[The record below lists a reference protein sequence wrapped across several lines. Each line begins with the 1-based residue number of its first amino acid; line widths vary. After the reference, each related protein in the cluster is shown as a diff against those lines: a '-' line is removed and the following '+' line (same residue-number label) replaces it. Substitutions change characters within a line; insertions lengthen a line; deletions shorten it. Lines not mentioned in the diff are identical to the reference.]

1 MPTYAFQRERYWLD
15 VPAAGAGD
23 MGSAGLEGITHPLL
37 SAVVVSP
44 DSDAVVLTGRLAL
57 DTHPW
62 IADHDVLG
70 SLLLPGT
77 GFVELAVRAGDQ
89 VDCGAVEELTLEA
102 PLVLPA
108 DGGVA
113 VQVVV
118 GAPDGT
124 GLRPVEVY
132 SRAETGDA
140 PWTRHAAGLLARSTA
155 VPEFDLTA
163 WPPPGARSLT
173 VEGAYERLAQ
183 RGYGYG
189 PVFQGLKAAWRRG
202 DDVFAEV
209 ELPEQSQAEAAR
221 FGLHPALLDT
231 AMHVDLLLDGT
242 EEDEG
247 ETLLPF
253 SWNGVTLH
261 AAGAGA
267 LRVHIRRVRGEEV
280 SAIGVADATGRLVAT
295 VDSLVSRPVS
305 AEQLEQATAAASE
318 RSLWQLAWKP
328 ADGETSGTHTL
339 PYWDDVQDAQSLPA
353 VVVWE
358 VPRTEGSVLERTRSV
373 TGAVLERVRQW
384 LEDSRAGSSRL
395 VVVTRNAVSIPTDTS
410 TGTATADAAAAAAD
424 VDVAVAGVW
433 GVLRAAAAENPGRFT
448 VVDLDAGA
456 DVAVASAAVQAGE
469 SELAVRASRVLLPR
483 LVRALAPKE
492 PLLPDM
498 IDTIDT
504 ADVPDAAGVGW
515 GSGTVL
521 VTGGTG
527 GLGALVARHLVR
539 ERGVQDLLLTSRRG
553 LEAAGA
559 SDLVAE
565 LEGLGARVRVAA
577 CDVADRGALARLLA
591 GIDPQ
596 YPLSGVVHAAGVMD
610 NALVQD
616 VDRERLERVLAPKA
630 DAAWHLHELT
640 AHLELSAFVLFSSA
654 GGMVLAAG
662 QANYAAANTFLDAL
676 AAHRHHLGLPAT
688 SLAWGLWAY
697 DTGLGGV
704 SSQADA
710 ETRMAR
716 LGLPA
721 LPVEEALG
729 LLDGAV
735 DRPGQPLLI
744 PLRIDTTALAARGE
758 ELPALLKGLAR
769 GTTRRSAR
777 PADAA
782 EANALA
788 QRLAPL
794 DEGQRERLL
803 LDLVRK
809 HVATVLG
816 HSTIDAVEADRA
828 FKDLGFDSL
837 AAVELRNALGAAAG
851 VRLPATLVFDYPT
864 ARAAAGYLKSRI
876 TPAEPLPAAA
886 APAPAADTDE
896 PIAVVGIS
904 CRFPGGLRS
913 AEDVWQMVAD
923 GRDVVSGFPDDRG
936 WPLESLYNPEPGVAG
951 HTYTRHGGFLHD
963 ATEFDPEFFGIM
975 PREAMAMDPQQRL
988 LLQGAW
994 EAFERA
1000 GIDPQSVRGS
1010 RTGVYAGV
1018 MYHDYRSRLPEVPED
1033 LTGYIGN
1040 GSAASIASGRVAYTL
1055 GLEGPAVTVDTACSS
1070 SLVAL
1075 HMACQ
1080 ALRQGEITMALAGGV
1095 TVMATP
1101 ELFIDFSQQRG
1112 LSADGRCKAFA
1123 SSADGTGWSE
1133 GIGLLLVE
1141 RLSDARRNNHPVLA
1155 VIRGSAINQDGASNG
1170 LTAPNGPSQQRVIR
1184 QALEVSG
1191 LSAADIDLVE
1201 GHGTGTRLGDPIE
1214 AQALLATYGQ
1224 DRPAD
1229 EPLWLG
1235 SIKSNMGHAQ
1245 AAAGV
1250 SGVIKAIMALRH
1262 QAMPRTLHVDEP
1274 SPQVD
1279 WSDGNVR
1286 LLTEQRPW
1294 PRSERPRRAGV
1305 SSFGLSGTNA
1315 HMIIEEAPAPEPV
1328 PESAPE
1334 SASGPAAGP
1343 GAPQPAPLPALPLP
1357 LLLSARSASGLLRQ
1371 AQELTSWLAADAGRT
1386 LLDTAFSLATT
1397 RSALEHRAVVL
1408 AADRAGA
1415 LEALEALAGQREHP
1429 AAVTGTTAP
1438 GAPLAFLFSGQGT
1451 QRPGMGSGL
1460 YAAFPAFAAAL
1471 DAVCEHLDPHLP
1483 RPLREV
1489 MFTPD
1494 APDTTGTA
1502 DGTGTA
1508 AGTRELDRT
1517 LYTQSALFAFEV
1529 ALYRLLESWGTV
1541 PDVLMGHSVGELAA
1555 AHVAGVLS
1563 LADAATLVAARGRLM
1578 QALPAGGTMMA
1589 LQATEEEVLPLLDA
1603 HSGIAAL
1610 NSPTSVVVSGD
1621 EDAVLALAAHFARLG
1636 RKTTRLRVSHAFHS
1650 PLMEPML
1657 QEFRQIA
1664 DSLTYRA
1671 PALRIVSNVTGREAR
1686 PEELA
1691 CADYWVRH
1699 VRQAVRFADGVRT
1712 LEADGVTRYLEIG
1725 PDGVLSALAAA
1736 CLDAQDHAVLPA
1748 LRKDTPEPQSLLG
1761 ALARLHVHGAGPRW
1775 AALFAGRGAQRLDLP
1790 TYPFEKRR
1798 YWLDAIPAAGSGS
1811 AEDIGQQP
1819 AAHPLL
1825 SAVVVSPESGGVV
1838 LTGRLA
1844 MDTQRWLADHNV
1856 LGTLLLPGTGYVEL
1870 ALRAGE
1876 EVGCDLV
1883 EELTI
1888 EAIMPLTAT
1897 GGTAV
1902 QVLVGAADAERRR
1915 SLAVYSR
1922 AENAPDHVGWTRHV
1936 SGFLAPSDPLATAPA
1951 PLGTAAWPPPG
1962 AEQVD
1967 ISDVYDYLTSQGYYY
1982 GPTFRGLK
1990 AVWRHGE
1997 DVYAE
2002 VALPEEARQEAAG
2015 YRVHPALLDAALS
2028 ATDFLGGYRP
2038 QDVGA
2043 SHLPFAWT
2051 GVSLHAGGAA
2061 RMRVK
2066 LNSIGP
2072 DAVRLELADATGL
2085 PVATVESLVV
2095 RAVTP
2100 DRVAAA
2106 AAASTGT
2113 QQREALHRVGW
2124 SHLPLGTA
2132 GATAAGDW
2140 AVLGGTPADAGV
2152 PEDVPVHT
2160 GPAAFTAALDAGAPA
2175 PELVLY
2181 PVPRA
2186 TGDTPAAVRTVLEE
2200 LLEVLRTWTADT
2212 RLADTRLMV
2221 VTRGAVVVDTDTA
2234 TGAGESVDVV
2244 QAPVWGLV
2252 RSAQQEMPGRILLA
2266 DLGEDSRITA
2276 PLAALGEPEF
2286 AVRGSDVRVPRL
2298 TGIPLDDTE
2307 RPAPWDP
2314 AGTVLITGGT
2324 SGLGALLARH
2334 LVTEHGVR
2342 HLLLTSRRG
2351 EQAPGARE
2359 LLTELAA
2366 LGAQATAVACDVA
2379 DRTALADLLTAIPA
2393 DRPLRAVVHAAGVMD
2408 NALLAALTPAQLEA
2422 VLRPKVDAAWNLH
2435 ELTHDLD
2442 LTAFVLL
2449 SSCAGLLVGVGQGNY
2464 GAANRFVDALA
2475 LHRRHSG
2482 LPATAL
2488 PFGLWEARTGLGGG
2502 VTDADLHRM
2511 DRLGMPAL
2519 TTEQGL
2525 ALFDEALA
2533 LDEALLVPIRIQ
2545 ADALAQA
2552 ADEELSPLFREIV
2565 RTARR
2570 DAARPTPTPA
2580 RTAPPTPATTAATG
2594 AGTLEERLAPL
2605 SHTERE
2611 RTLSDVV
2618 RTHVAAVRHDDPQS
2632 IDITKGF
2639 TELGLDS
2646 LAAIELR
2653 NRLQSATGLRLPA
2666 TLMFDY
2672 PNPAA
2677 LAVFLLEELAPGLPD
2692 AGEQDT
2698 TASTGTADE
2707 AAVRGALQSLSL
2719 ADLREAGLLDALL
2732 TLATAARDTDTSPHA
2747 APGEAPEDRSDA
2759 IKSMAV
2765 EDLVRA
2771 ALSADETN

>member
-1 MPTYAFQRERYWLD
+1 MP
-15 VPAAGAGD
+15 
-23 MGSAGLEGITHPLL
+23 
-37 SAVVVSP
+37 
-44 DSDAVVLTGRLAL
+44 
-57 DTHPW
+57 
-62 IADHDVLG
+62 
-70 SLLLPGT
+70 
-77 GFVELAVRAGDQ
+77 
-89 VDCGAVEELTLEA
+89 VDEALTLLDA
-102 PLVLPA
+102 AL
-108 DGGVA
+108 
-113 VQVVV
+113 
-118 GAPDGT
+118 T
-124 GLRPVEVY
+124 RP
-132 SRAETGDA
+132 
-140 PWTRHAAGLLARSTA
+140 
-155 VPEFDLTA
+155 
-163 WPPPGARSLT
+163 
-173 VEGAYERLAQ
+173 
-183 RGYGYG
+183 
-189 PVFQGLKAAWRRG
+189 
-202 DDVFAEV
+202 
-209 ELPEQSQAEAAR
+209 ELP
-221 FGLHPALLDT
+221 
-231 AMHVDLLLDGT
+231 
-242 EEDEG
+242 
-247 ETLLPF
+247 
-253 SWNGVTLH
+253 
-261 AAGAGA
+261 
-267 LRVHIRRVRGEEV
+267 
-280 SAIGVADATGRLVAT
+280 
-295 VDSLVSRPVS
+295 
-305 AEQLEQATAAASE
+305 
-318 RSLWQLAWKP
+318 
-328 ADGETSGTHTL
+328 
-339 PYWDDVQDAQSLPA
+339 VQ
-353 VVVWE
+353 
-358 VPRTEGSVLERTRSV
+358 
-373 TGAVLERVRQW
+373 
-384 LEDSRAGSSRL
+384 
-395 VVVTRNAVSIPTDTS
+395 
-410 TGTATADAAAAAAD
+410 
-424 VDVAVAGVW
+424 
-433 GVLRAAAAENPGRFT
+433 
-448 VVDLDAGA
+448 
-456 DVAVASAAVQAGE
+456 
-469 SELAVRASRVLLPR
+469 
-483 LVRALAPKE
+483 
-492 PLLPDM
+492 
-498 IDTIDT
+498 
-504 ADVPDAAGVGW
+504 
-515 GSGTVL
+515 
-521 VTGGTG
+521 
-527 GLGALVARHLVR
+527 
-539 ERGVQDLLLTSRRG
+539 
-553 LEAAGA
+553 
-559 SDLVAE
+559 
-565 LEGLGARVRVAA
+565 
-577 CDVADRGALARLLA
+577 
-591 GIDPQ
+591 
-596 YPLSGVVHAAGVMD
+596 
-610 NALVQD
+610 
-616 VDRERLERVLAPKA
+616 
-630 DAAWHLHELT
+630 
-640 AHLELSAFVLFSSA
+640 
-654 GGMVLAAG
+654 
-662 QANYAAANTFLDAL
+662 
-676 AAHRHHLGLPAT
+676 
-688 SLAWGLWAY
+688 
-697 DTGLGGV
+697 
-704 SSQADA
+704 
-710 ETRMAR
+710 
-716 LGLPA
+716 
-721 LPVEEALG
+721 
-729 LLDGAV
+729 
-735 DRPGQPLLI
+735 I

-782 EANALA
+782 DGNALA

-794 DEGQRERLL
+794 DDVQRDRLL

-809 HVATVLG
+809 HVSTVLG

-876 TPAEPLPAAA
+876 TPAEPLSAAA
-886 APAPAADTDE
+886 APATATDTDE

-904 CRFPGGLRS
+904 CRFPGGLHS

-923 GRDVVSGFPDDRG
+923 GRDVVSDFPADRG
-936 WPLESLYNPEPGVAG
+936 WSVDTLYNPEPGVAG
-951 HTYTRHGGFLHD
+951 HTYTRQGGFLHD

-1018 MYHDYRSRLPEVPED
+1018 MYHDYRSRLPQVPED

-1123 SSADGTGWSE
+1123 GSADGTGWSE
-1133 GIGLLLVE
+1133 GIGMLLVE

-1184 QALEVSG
+1184 QALEASG
-1191 LSAADIDLVE
+1191 LTTADVDLVE

-1224 DRPAD
+1224 ERAED

-1250 SGVIKAIMALRH
+1250 SGVIKAIMALRN
-1262 QAMPRTLHVDEP
+1262 QTMPRTLHVDEP

-1279 WSDGNVR
+1279 WSEGNVR
-1286 LLTEQRPW
+1286 LLTQERPW

-1315 HMIIEEAPAPEPV
+1315 HMIIEEAPAPEAAA
-1328 PESAPE
+1328 E
-1334 SASGPAAGP
+1334 PAA
-1343 GAPQPAPLPALPLP
+1343 APVAPLPALP

-1371 AQELTSWLAADAGRT
+1371 AEELKSWLEADTGRG

-1397 RSALEHRAVVL
+1397 RSTLDHRAVVV
-1408 AADRAGA
+1408 AADRAAA
-1415 LEALEALAGQREHP
+1415 LDALTALAGQDERP
-1429 AAVTGTTAP
+1429 GTVTGTTAP
-1438 GAPLAFLFSGQGT
+1438 GAPLAFLFSGQGA

-1460 YAAFPAFAAAL
+1460 YAAFPVFAAAL
-1471 DAVCEHLDPHLP
+1471 DAVCEHLDPRLQ

-1489 MFTPD
+1489 MFTAQDSPD
-1494 APDTTGTA
+1494 N
-1502 DGTGTA
+1502 A
-1508 AGTRELDRT
+1508 AGTRELDQT

-1529 ALYRLLESWGTV
+1529 ALYRLLESWGMV

-1563 LADAATLVAARGRLM
+1563 LPDACALVAARGRLM
-1578 QALPAGGTMMA
+1578 QALPADGAMMA
-1589 LQATEEEVLPLLDA
+1589 LQATEEEVLPLLDGQI
-1603 HSGIAAL
+1603 GIAAL
-1610 NSPTSVVVSGD
+1610 NSPSSVVVSGD
-1621 EDAVLALAAHFARLG
+1621 EDTVLALAAHFAQLG

-1657 QEFRQIA
+1657 EEFRQIA

-1671 PALRIVSNVTGREAR
+1671 PALRIVSNVTGREAH

-1691 CADYWVRH
+1691 SADYWVRH
-1699 VRQAVRFADGVRT
+1699 VRQAVRFADGVRS

-1736 CLDAQDHAVLPA
+1736 CLDNSGHAVLPA
-1748 LRKDTPEPQSLLG
+1748 LHKDTPEPQALLS
-1761 ALARLHVHGAGPRW
+1761 ALAQLHVHGASPDW
-1775 AALFAGRGAQRLDLP
+1775 AALFADRGAQRLDLP

-1798 YWLDAIPAAGSGS
+1798 YWLDATPAAGSGS

-1902 QVLVGAADAERRR
+1902 QVLVGAADAEQRR

-1936 SGFLAPSDPLATAPA
+1936 SGFLAPSAQPTTPPA
-1951 PLGTAAWPPPG
+1951 PLGAGAWPPPG

-2002 VALPEEARQEAAG
+2002 VALPEEARQEAVG

-2113 QQREALHRVGW
+2113 EQREALHRVGW

-2152 PEDVPVHT
+2152 PEDVPVHDDL
-2160 GPAAFTAALDAGAPA
+2160 AAFTAALDAGTPA

-2181 PVPRA
+2181 PSARA
-2186 TGDTPAAVRTVLEE
+2186 TGDTPAAVRAVLDQV
-2200 LLEVLRTWTADT
+2200 LQVLRTWTADT
-2212 RLADTRLMV
+2212 RLAESRLMV
-2221 VTRGAVVVDTDTA
+2221 VTRGAVAVGDDTGTDET
-2234 TGAGESVDVV
+2234 VDVI

-2252 RSAQQEMPGRILLA
+2252 RSAQQETPGRILLA
-2266 DLGEDSRITA
+2266 DLGEDSRITP

-2298 TGIPLDDTE
+2298 TGIPVDDTE

-2314 AGTVLITGGT
+2314 AGTVLVTGGT

-2351 EQAPGARE
+2351 AEAPGARE
-2359 LLTELAA
+2359 LVEQLAG
-2366 LGAQATAVACDVA
+2366 LGAEATAVACDAA
-2379 DRTALADLLTAIPA
+2379 DRTALADLLAGIPD
-2393 DRPLRAVVHAAGVMD
+2393 DRPLRGVVHAAGVMD
-2408 NALLAALTPAQLEA
+2408 NALVAALTPAQMEA

-2435 ELTHDLD
+2435 ELTRDLD

-2475 LHRRHSG
+2475 LHRRAAG
-2482 LPATAL
+2482 LPATSL
-2488 PFGLWEARTGLGGG
+2488 PFGLWETRTGLGGG

-2519 TTEQGL
+2519 ATEQGL

-2533 LDEALLVPIRIQ
+2533 LDEALLVPIRLE
-2545 ADALAQA
+2545 AAALAKA
-2552 ADEELSPLFREIV
+2552 TDDELSPLFREIV
-2565 RTARR
+2565 RAARR
-2570 DAARPTPTPA
+2570 DAARPTPTPT
-2580 RTAPPTPATTAATG
+2580 RTAPPTATAAPS

-2605 SHTERE
+2605 GRTERE
-2611 RTLSDVV
+2611 RTLSDLV

-2632 IDITKGF
+2632 IDISKGF

-2653 NRLQSATGLRLPA
+2653 NRLQTATGLRLPA

-2677 LAVFLLEELAPGLPD
+2677 LAEFLLDELAPGLPD

-2698 TASTGTADE
+2698 TTGTADE
-2707 AAVRGALQSLSL
+2707 TAVRSALQSLSL
-2719 ADLREAGLLDALL
+2719 ASLREAGLLDGLL
-2732 TLATAARDTDTSPHA
+2732 ALATAGQDANTSSDPA
-2747 APGEAPEDRSDA
+2747 VGEAHEDRSDA